1 MVKGNKTVKKGRKR
15 HQKGG
20 DSLQPQPQP
29 QSKGIWGSITDFW
42 SGATSKGEEWLTQG
56 QSKIQEGLS
65 AVGEKVDEGKAQL
78 GNAISGVQSSVDK
91 ININENQSAVVT
103 GPATLNADEATLN
116 ADNATLNAD
125 EATLNAVQSEMEAE
139 EKPAIMAESPSVSV
153 GGRRKKSLKGGSDI
167 ASTAS
172 PVHGLK
178 VAKPTYWI
186 GGKKRSHKKRSHK
199 KRCNSKKSRKSAHK
213 KR

>member
-1 MVKGNKTVKKGRKR
+1 
-15 HQKGG
+15 
-20 DSLQPQPQP
+20 
-29 QSKGIWGSITDFW
+29 
-42 SGATSKGEEWLTQG
+42 
-56 QSKIQEGLS
+56 
-65 AVGEKVDEGKAQL
+65 
-78 GNAISGVQSSVDK
+78 
-91 ININENQSAVVT
+91 
-103 GPATLNADEATLN
+103 
-116 ADNATLNAD
+116 
-125 EATLNAVQSEMEAE
+125 MEDE
-139 EKPAIMAESPSVSV
+139 EKPSIMAESSSVSV

-199 KRCNSKKSRKSAHK
+199 KRCNSKKSRKCAHK